1 MKLPERPQHSSALW
15 LLIVTYAAVGF
26 SIYFSLGVVA
36 KHGLGLTPLIFLLA
50 GVLFVLTALTYFEGS
65 AMLRERGGSS
75 SYARH
80 AFNELIAFVAGWV
93 ILLDYLIVIA
103 LAVLSVPHYLR
114 PVTGDL
120 DGTLW
125 IPAVIG
131 AVVLYIAA
139 MNWLDIPARRRP
151 RFIVLLAAG
160 DLLIQLVI
168 VAVGLVVVMD
178 PDALTRSIDLFHSPG
193 LEDAIYAVV
202 VATLAYAG
210 IEAVANLAPD
220 LDLNPRRF
228 TRVVTRSIWLVPVLY
243 ALMAAVALM
252 AVPVVEGPSGPE
264 TQLGTTFI
272 EAPVLGVVEAFRPHW
287 LSQTLQWTVGL
298 VAAGTLVWAANTA
311 MLGVS
316 RHVYALAV
324 NRQIPSW
331 LGQLDRR
338 YETPYKAIV
347 ICALIVFGLALTGEL
362 EVLAGVYAFGATL
375 AITIAHLSIIRLRRK
390 LPDAPR
396 PFRAPFNVGRSP
408 GQFPLSAA
416 LGAVLSSLA
425 LISVLLF
432 HDSARWVGLG
442 WLAFGLV
449 GYVVYRVG
457 FEQVSLTKQ
466 VSVDARAL
474 TRPRVTVE
482 FHRILVPIFGTPL
495 DDDIVSTA
503 GRMAAEADPTHGGKG
518 AELIILQLTEVP
530 LTRAIDDQ
538 VPPEAEA
545 IAVRAVDRARDV
557 AGEYESVEVSVERV
571 RVRRQG
577 TGIVAAARRLGADA
591 IVMGAEPPSPIRGGA
606 SLGGIGE
613 YRPAEIGPVTA
624 YVLRRAPCRVLL
636 TAPPSP
642 PAATAA
648 SDPSGNEIP
657 TRDGR
662 S

>member
-1 MKLPERPQHSSALW
+1 MRLPEKPRQSSALW

-120 DGTLW
+120 DGTFW
-125 IPAVIG
+125 MTAVIG
-131 AVVLYIAA
+131 SVVLYIAA
-139 MNWLDIPARRRP
+139 LNWLDVPARRRP
-151 RFIVLLAAG
+151 RFIVVLAAG
-160 DLLIQLVI
+160 DLLIQVVI
-168 VAVGLVVVMD
+168 VVVGLFVVMD
-178 PDALTRSIDLFHSPG
+178 PDALTRHVDLWTSPG

-210 IEAVANLAPD
+210 IEAMANIAPD

-252 AVPVVEGPSGPE
+252 AVPVYEGATGPE
-264 TQLGTTFI
+264 TRLGTTFI

-287 LSQTLQWTVGL
+287 LSQALQWTVGL
-298 VAAGTLVWAANTA
+298 VAAATLVWAANTA

-347 ICALIVFGLALTGEL
+347 ICAVVVFGLALTGDVEM
-362 EVLAGVYAFGATL
+362 LAGVYAFGATL
-375 AITIAHLSIIRLRRK
+375 AITIGHLSIIRLRRTM
-390 LPDAPR
+390 PDAPR
-396 PFRAPFNVGRSP
+396 PFRAPLNLGRRP
-408 GQFPLSAA
+408 GRFPLSAGIGA
-416 LGAVLSSLA
+416 LLSTLA
-425 LISVLLF
+425 LISVLAF

-442 WLAFGLV
+442 WLAVGLA
-449 GYVVYRVG
+449 GYVVYRLG
-457 FEQVSLTKQ
+457 FEQVSLTER
-466 VSVDARAL
+466 VTVDAHAL
-474 TRPRVTVE
+474 TRPRVTIE

-503 GRMAAEADPTHGGKG
+503 GRMAAEADPGRGGEG
-518 AELIILQLTEVP
+518 AEVIILQLTEVP
-530 LTRAIDDQ
+530 LTRAIEDP
-538 VPPEAEA
+538 VPAEEEVE
-545 IAVRAVDRARDV
+545 AVRAVARAEDV
-557 AGEYESVEVSVERV
+557 AGEYESVAVSVERA

-577 TGIVAAARRLGADA
+577 TGIVAAARRLGVDA

-606 SLGGIGE
+606 RLGGIGD

-636 TAPPSP
+636 TAPPED
-642 PAATAA
+642 PAAVAA
-648 SDPSGNEIP
+648 GDRGGAESAGSDE
-657 TRDGR
+657 R